1 MAQGLM
7 QQVNMPNNALVIID
21 IAESTN
27 VDFFISK
34 IDEVSQKVMDG
45 RYLLIHYKI
54 PKKWQPT
61 ICWEGI
67 VNSKL
72 RGLNYENNLWDFY
85 GSGAIRFYSEETKGL
100 VDTSAWLLYRKPGLK
115 PFHRV
120 KSEKKSFL
128 KKAKL
133 DTLHKVFT
141 RDVANNVWHFWQE
154 SDDMKVFKRFIA
166 LLSWPD
172 EKSLYISESKNQ
184 ELDCSELDL
193 DSEVI
198 GVPTKVGY
206 LWGDNLGLLGFI
218 QKSI

>member
-1 MAQGLM
+1 MTL
-7 QQVNMPNNALVIID
+7 
-21 IAESTN
+21 TN
-27 VDFFISK
+27 CK
-34 IDEVSQKVMDG
+34 NCP
-45 RYLLIHYKI
+45 KI

-154 SDDMKVFKRFIA
+154 SDEMKVFKRFIA

-172 EKSLYISESKNQ
+172 EKSLYVSESKNQ
-184 ELDCSELDL
+184 EIDCSELDL

-206 LWGDNLGLLGFI
+206 LWGDNLGLLGLI